1 MSSQSSTTAIR
12 ASVACNLCRGSKL
25 KCINNSDSTRCQ
37 RCTSLDLECTYTL
50 KTSQLKKRKLTQQ
63 FASKRPLKSSAFL
76 PEKKFVIEASEIFFE
91 NQYKGIFPLFHKPSF
106 FKFLRSDDFDPQTY
120 IEEYVPH
127 KSNPDPVILLS
138 ILALCA
144 RLHPELP
151 KIYGQFDEAHA
162 DSFFPAFNSNT
173 TQNSAS
179 NASKYFGWHARKL
192 IRFDEPSIERVQ
204 ALCILSSHEWGE
216 GNASRSYMYVGIAA
230 RMALILGLNNEPK
243 PDLGLS
249 DSENFIR
256 MEMKRRAMWSV
267 YMMDRCN
274 SCGRSSHSCIS
285 LDQIHVRL
293 PCSEKEF
300 IFGIGKEQPFRF
312 DHHKELSLCA
322 YQIVLFETWR
332 DISIWVSITGAKL
345 EKIPPWEETSP
356 YYILSKKLDAF
367 EEQLPA
373 HLKFSEFNLQAHI
386 ADGSVTDYAYFSGL
400 FLLCR
405 TFLNREYFYSLP
417 EASPTG
423 WWHEQA
429 SVLFDTLD
437 KLDQIPKILKPL
449 NLMVIAPF
457 TGFHVFTAAATG
469 LYIGAYPKKV
479 MKTHFSGDII
489 KKYQALAE
497 DNLNT
502 LSSWLESWGLGQ
514 SWINTLKEMKEVFA
528 RSTDYDQLRFK
539 MRDYGNIDKK
549 PDIQNLL
556 VLDEAPILNFMN
568 NLDLTNIFP
577 DWSGAMNI

>member
-1 MSSQSSTTAIR
+1 MSPSSSKSTVR

-37 RCTSLDLECTYTL
+37 RCSNLDLECTYTL
-50 KTSQLKKRKLTQQ
+50 KTSQLKKRKLTQL
-63 FASKRPLKSSAFL
+63 FASRQQSKPMVFL
-76 PEKKFVIEASEIFFE
+76 PEKKFIIEASEIFFE

-106 FKFLRSDDFDPQTY
+106 FKFLKSDEFDPHTY
-120 IEEYVPH
+120 IEKYTPL
-127 KSNPDPVILLS
+127 KNNPDPVILLS

-151 KIYGQFDEAHA
+151 KIYGHFNESDAE
-162 DSFFPAFNSNT
+162 SFFPSFSKDSPS
-173 TQNSAS
+173 SAS
-179 NASKYFGWHARKL
+179 NASKYFGWHARKYV
-192 IRFDEPSIERVQ
+192 RFDEPSIERVQ

-230 RMALILGLNNEPK
+230 RMALILGLNNEPT
-243 PDLGLS
+243 PETGLTN
-249 DSENFIR
+249 SENFIR

-285 LDQIHVRL
+285 LDQIHIRL
-293 PCSEKEF
+293 PCTEKEF
-300 IFGIGKEQPFRF
+300 NFGAGKEHPFRS
-312 DHHKELSLCA
+312 DDNRDDLSLCG
-322 YQIVLFETWR
+322 YQIVLFEIWR
-332 DISIWVSITGAKL
+332 DISVWVSTTGAKL
-345 EKIPPWEETSP
+345 EKTPPWKMESP

-367 EEQLPA
+367 EEQLPT

-423 WWHEQA
+423 WWKEQA

-469 LYIGAYPKKV
+469 FFIGAYPKKV
-479 MKTHFSGDII
+479 MKSQFNGEVI
-489 KKYQALAE
+489 KKYQSLAE

-502 LSSWLESWGLGQ
+502 LSSWLESWGLGE

-528 RSTDYDQLRFK
+528 RSSDYDELRFK

-556 VLDEAPILNFMN
+556 VMDEAPALDFM
-568 NLDLTNIFP
+568 DLTNIFP
-577 DWSGAMNI
+577 DWSGTMNI